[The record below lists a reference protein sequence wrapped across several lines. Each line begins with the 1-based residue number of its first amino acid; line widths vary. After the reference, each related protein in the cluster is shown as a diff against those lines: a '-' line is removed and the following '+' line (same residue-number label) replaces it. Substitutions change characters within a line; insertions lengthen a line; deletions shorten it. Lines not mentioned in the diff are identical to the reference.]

1 MQEIV
6 RQIAEAARLTVV
18 MNRCW
23 APSISGSR
31 KRSACDLTTWL
42 GLRS

>member
-18 MNRCW
+18 MNRCMGAIHLW
-23 APSISGSR
+23 LQKKIS
-31 KRSACDLTTWL
+31 
-42 GLRS
+42 LRSDHLARIAV